1 MATVTTSRRQGINS
15 SAAMKVPCLA
25 ATTANITLSGLQTV
39 DGVALAADDRVL
51 VKDQTDGTENGIYL
65 ASTSAWTRAPDFDG
79 ALDAVNGTLFT
90 VATGTANARLI
101 FELQT
106 SGTITIGTTSLTI
119 AARTGNLTGVSSF
132 METVL
137 DDTTAAAARTTLG
150 AASLAA
156 NDTISGANLHTGT
169 NTFEYGPNYIAAA
182 GTDTYTAT
190 LVPALVALRTGA
202 VFNIYFT
209 NANTITTPTID
220 INGLG
225 AKTIKSRT
233 GTAVYVGQIVGPH
246 TLLYDGTDMLLLTST
261 DIIQGTWTPTLQDS
275 SFSDAESQTYITQVG
290 SWTSMGVH
298 VFICG
303 RLGVN
308 SLGTLTGGD
317 PAYIAGLPFANS
329 TSLPGGVTFTWA
341 SSLLTSAGEPLSGVI
356 TAGNVISMFK
366 WDATTGSNV
375 FTVAE
380 VSALGDVRF
389 FGHYIKG

>member
-246 TLLYDGTDMLLLTST
+246 TLLL
-261 DIIQGTWTPTLQDS
+261 
-275 SFSDAESQTYITQVG
+275 
-290 SWTSMGVH
+290 
-298 VFICG
+298 
-303 RLGVN
+303 
-308 SLGTLTGGD
+308 SL
-317 PAYIAGLPFANS
+317 IH
-329 TSLPGGVTFTWA
+329 
-341 SSLLTSAGEPLSGVI
+341 I
-356 TAGNVISMFK
+356 
-366 WDATTGSNV
+366 
-375 FTVAE
+375 
-380 VSALGDVRF
+380 
-389 FGHYIKG
+389 